1 MLEKKEELKL
11 DKVHLEKQNEE
22 LLSERHQ
29 LKYMVSSW
37 REFQQYFNI
46 FLLIQWMHYEH
57 YEWHSATI
65 FDVTTSHNST
75 IV

>member
-29 LKYMVSSW
+29 LKYMVSS
-37 REFQQYFNI
+37 
-46 FLLIQWMHYEH
+46 
-57 YEWHSATI
+57 
-65 FDVTTSHNST
+65 
-75 IV
+75 